1 MITVKRT
8 NVREKNEV
16 MSTINLFEQ
25 RHFFVRTEEIFLS
38 KILIFSQFYLI
49 YFRTLHNK
57 ISTSSYFKQI
67 TKPQTTT

>member
-38 KILIFSQFYLI
+38 KILIFPPVLFDIFQNF
-49 YFRTLHNK
+49 T
-57 ISTSSYFKQI
+57 Q
-67 TKPQTTT
+67 

>member
-25 RHFFVRTEEIFLS
+25 RHFFCQDEIFLS
-38 KILIFSQFYLI
+38 KILIFPQFYLI